1 MLERVRI
8 LFDKFLKDKK
18 LQIILIV
25 IVSIIICFFIFYDK
39 KNNVNKQVENIN
51 EIDQY
56 VLSLEEKLSINLSK
70 VEGVGKV
77 SCVITIESGMETVL
91 AMKTTTTN
99 TPSGMEIVE
108 TPIIVNGKTVV
119 LKENY
124 PKIKGVLIVAQGAK
138 NITVL
143 TKIQQATISLL
154 DVSADKIEILAMK

>member
-1 MLERVRI
+1 MVERV
-8 LFDKFLKDKK
+8 KK
-18 LQIILIV
+18 IFEKIKNNKKIQLVLIIFIALV
-25 IVSIIICFFIFYDK
+25 FCFFLFYDGK
-39 KNNVNKQVENIN
+39 SKSIDNISAYN

-56 VLSLEEKLSINLSK
+56 VFSLEKRLSSNLSK

-99 TPSGMEIVE
+99 TSSGTEIVE

-154 DVSADKIEILAMK
+154 DVSTDKIEILAMK

>member
-1 MLERVRI
+1 MVERV
-8 LFDKFLKDKK
+8 KK
-18 LQIILIV
+18 IFEKIKNNKKIQLVLIIFIALV
-25 IVSIIICFFIFYDK
+25 FCFFLFYDGK
-39 KNNVNKQVENIN
+39 SKSIYNISTYN

-56 VLSLEEKLSINLSK
+56 VFSLEKRLSSNLSK
-70 VEGVGKV
+70 VEGVRKV

-99 TPSGMEIVE
+99 TSSGTEIIE

-154 DVSADKIEILAMK
+154 DVSTDKIEILAMK

>member
-1 MLERVRI
+1 MVERV
-8 LFDKFLKDKK
+8 KK
-18 LQIILIV
+18 IFEKIKNNKKIQLVLIIFIALV
-25 IVSIIICFFIFYDK
+25 FCFFLFYDGK
-39 KNNVNKQVENIN
+39 SKSIDNISTYN

-56 VLSLEEKLSINLSK
+56 VFSLEKRLSSNLSK

-99 TPSGMEIVE
+99 TSSGTEIVE

-154 DVSADKIEILAMK
+154 DVSTDKIEILAMK

>member
-1 MLERVRI
+1 MVERV
-8 LFDKFLKDKK
+8 KK
-18 LQIILIV
+18 IFEKIKNNKKIQLVLIIFIALV
-25 IVSIIICFFIFYDK
+25 FCFFLFYDGK
-39 KNNVNKQVENIN
+39 SKSIDNISTYN

-56 VLSLEEKLSINLSK
+56 VFSLEKRLSSNLSK
-70 VEGVGKV
+70 VEGVRKV

-99 TPSGMEIVE
+99 TSSGTEIIE

-154 DVSADKIEILAMK
+154 DVSTDKIEILAMK